1 MAKSCCC
8 YTNSSGLNSY
18 YVTEPNA
25 EVISLSPTTLKA
37 TKAFVCEICYKGF
50 QRYQNLELH
59 RRGHTLPLPWGL
71 WQTVFSM
78 LRKRVYVCPEPSC
91 IHHNPAHAFGD
102 FTAIKTHYS
111 MIHGDSKKD
120 LISKIWIT
128 FTSTFCIR
136 DSAIHGETH
145 SGLLIGMTHE
155 VVVTEYFWNSVFY
168 NGF

>member
-37 TKAFVCEICYKGF
+37 TKAFACEICYKGF

-78 LRKRVYVCPEPSC
+78 LRKRACMCVLS
-91 IHHNPAHAFGD
+91 HHAFTITLLMHSEISLPLNTLQHDTWWFQKRSHFQNMNHFHLHLLHKGFCYTWRNPFGTVD
-102 FTAIKTHYS
+102 WN
-111 MIHGDSKKD
+111 DSWSCCNRIFLK
-120 LISKIWIT
+120 LC
-128 FTSTFCIR
+128 F
-136 DSAIHGETH
+136 
-145 SGLLIGMTHE
+145 L
-155 VVVTEYFWNSVFY
+155 
-168 NGF
+168 